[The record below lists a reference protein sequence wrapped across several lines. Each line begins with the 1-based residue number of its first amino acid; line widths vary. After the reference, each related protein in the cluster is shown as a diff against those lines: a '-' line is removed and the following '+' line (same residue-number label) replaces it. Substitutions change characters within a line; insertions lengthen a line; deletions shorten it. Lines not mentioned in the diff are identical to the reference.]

1 MSRLDDIIDYADEFG
16 SIRADEARVELAAI
30 RADLSTAQRERD
42 EADLLLNKLNT
53 EMAGFDEH
61 HRRVHAA
68 YEKVNQM
75 LVELTKERDEARA
88 RMAALEAELVEEF
101 MPIEAHDRVV
111 DQMNNIVYEL
121 RDTNKALL
129 AQLDEA
135 RQQSATLT
143 PRRCLTCAQEA
154 ARKMRDACA
163 EFVQEFDLLYEFS
176 KRDRVLIFERDGKI
190 AAAIRALPLADEFA
204 DCNPLKP
211 EIEATR

>member
-16 SIRADEARVELAAI
+16 SIRADEARYELKALRSDLAAA
-30 RADLSTAQRERD
+30 RRERD
-42 EADLLLNKLNT
+42 EARSKLSQ
-53 EMAGFDEH
+53 AD
-61 HRRVHAA
+61 
-68 YEKVNQM
+68 
-75 LVELTKERDEARA
+75 
-88 RMAALEAELVEEF
+88 ALA
-101 MPIEAHDRVV
+101 MTD
-111 DQMNNIVYEL
+111 M
-121 RDTNKALL
+121 
-129 AQLDEA
+129 
-135 RQQSATLT
+135 LT
-143 PRRCLTCAQEA
+143 PRRCLTCSRDA